1 VRKFPLFL
9 ALACVACSKGPQAD
23 VPAIGEAR
31 SLAAE
36 WALIN
41 DQAAHGKLN
50 RTYVDTM
57 RASIREQLQESATSL
72 SQPNSTYGRE
82 VQALLRQPDDAP
94 AQELRTHADKLKH
107 IEDSL
112 ESA

>member
-1 VRKFPLFL
+1 MRKLLLFL
-9 ALACVACSKGPQAD
+9 GLLCSACSKGPQAD

-41 DQAAHGKLN
+41 DQAAHNKLN

-57 RASIREQLQESATSL
+57 RASIREQLQEAATSL
-72 SQPNSTYGRE
+72 SQPNSAYGRE
-82 VQALLRQPDDAP
+82 VQVLLHEPDGAP
-94 AQELRTHADKLKH
+94 AQELRAHADKLKH
-107 IEDSL
+107 IEDNL

>member
-1 VRKFPLFL
+1 MRKLLLFL
-9 ALACVACSKGPQAD
+9 ALACSACSKGPKAD

-50 RTYVDTM
+50 RTYVGTM
-57 RASIREQLQESATSL
+57 RASIREQLQEAASSL
-72 SQPNSTYGRE
+72 SQPDSAYGRE
-82 VQALLRQPDDAP
+82 VQALLKEPEEAP
-94 AQELRTHADKLKH
+94 AQDLRTHADKLKQV
-107 IEDSL
+107 EDSL